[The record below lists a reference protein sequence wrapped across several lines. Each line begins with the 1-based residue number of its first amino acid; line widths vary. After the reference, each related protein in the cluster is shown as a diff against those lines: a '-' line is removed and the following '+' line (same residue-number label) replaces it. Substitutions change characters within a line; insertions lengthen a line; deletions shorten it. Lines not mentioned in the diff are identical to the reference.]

1 MSYLVL
7 LWAIL
12 LGQLQYWMLV
22 SIEHTDKYK
31 GQNFQSRTCHPPC
44 TLLTHNMRLK
54 VFKASNTYAYF
65 LHLLPLYLT
74 NNNMRVKKF
83 FGNGTPSCPLLVL
96 SITFKKLI
104 LIVLF
109 RILSAKQYSESE
121 RKSSITH
128 SVFQKINEHFMCKHN
143 HQLTTTWLDI
153 DWRSLSNKREK
164 KYKLFPFFLL
174 INIHL
179 GSINKKKPYKK
190 KEISKLLKNKL

>member
-7 LWAIL
+7 LRAIL

-83 FGNGTPSCPLLVL
+83 FGNGTPSCPLLV
-96 SITFKKLI
+96 SID
-104 LIVLF
+104 
-109 RILSAKQYSESE
+109 Y
-121 RKSSITH
+121 
-128 SVFQKINEHFMCKHN
+128 FQKVNSNCFVPDFECKAIFGIR
-143 HQLTTTWLDI
+143 T
-153 DWRSLSNKREK
+153 EK
-164 KYKLFPFFLL
+164 LNYPLCVSENQWALHVQAQP
-174 INIHL
+174 
-179 GSINKKKPYKK
+179 SINNNVTWYWLAFPIK
-190 KEISKLLKNKL
+190 